1 MTVMAFYSNGE
12 IANNEPIKSI
22 ELKKLVAECVL
33 YNCTA
38 IVEKDKITNQ
48 PVVSGNPTEVA
59 LINHLIRS
67 DGPVNEILNN
77 QKTSGY

>member
-1 MTVMAFYSNGE
+1 MAFYSNGE

-22 ELKKLVAECVL
+22 ELKQLVAECVL

-77 QKTSGY
+77 QKISGY

>member
-1 MTVMAFYSNGE
+1 MAFYSNGE

-38 IVEKDKITNQ
+38 IVEKDKITN
-48 PVVSGNPTEVA
+48 
-59 LINHLIRS
+59 
-67 DGPVNEILNN
+67 
-77 QKTSGY
+77 